1 MEDELS
7 LVSEKVSILIELQDE
22 IVKVL
27 DTVKKAMQ
35 TQGELDKVIVTKL
48 MELDTTINNVY
59 DSDMS

>member
-7 LVSEKVSILIELQDE
+7 LVSENVSNLIKLQDE
-22 IVKVL
+22 IVKAL
-27 DTVKKAMQ
+27 DGIKRVMQ

>member
-48 MELDTTINNVY
+48 MELDTTINSVY
-59 DSDMS
+59 DSDRS

>member
-7 LVSEKVSILIELQDE
+7 LVSEKVSGLIKLQED
-22 IVKVL
+22 IVKAL
-27 DTVKKAMQ
+27 DTIKRVMQ

-59 DSDMS
+59 ENEML

>member
-1 MEDELS
+1 MENELS
-7 LVSEKVSILIELQDE
+7 LVSENVSNLIKLQDE
-22 IVKVL
+22 IVKAL
-27 DTVKKAMQ
+27 DGIKRVMQ